1 MQWLTGAGLKAG
13 LGAIFGS
20 LEKRLIGAL
29 LLIVACTGALQVI
42 SQDRAIKLRV
52 ESETLRAAATNTEHA
67 EQLVKSIS
75 QFRLATHLYLS
86 PEPGVDASESDD
98 GELTDTAI
106 RIGEQINAL
115 RATGMELYG
124 LTQDNAALND
134 IDQHVATII
143 DVHGNPASGRA
154 ERAAIDDR
162 NARMAALAA
171 AIEAKAS
178 ADRDG
183 AYDQLSR
190 SSSNWQWLVIGTG
203 AVTIGFALLILFD
216 LLFNILPALRRMHV
230 ALRRLAAGDLDIEVG
245 DFRLRELKALSGSL
259 ETFRRNAQAVQNL
272 AFTDPSTGLPNRRA
286 FVDRTGERL
295 AGANGQ
301 TFLVMLAD
309 IDRFKHVNDDYGH
322 AVGDQLV
329 KLIGERMK
337 HELGPDAIIARVGG
351 DEFALCVALPEA
363 AAAPTLGT
371 NLIGAMRAPFD
382 LGDYNVAV
390 SISLG
395 LVEAKGI
402 EAATGD
408 DEASDR
414 EAEVNALINKAD
426 LALYASKNGGRNR
439 ATRFTTDL
447 AEERELS
454 RALERDLALGLD
466 DGQLRMVYQPIH
478 PFQGAENEVEALVR
492 WNHPLL
498 GEISPSR
505 FIPAAE
511 RSGLM
516 VQLGY
521 WIVQRALTDLARW
534 PGLSM
539 SINLSPLQLAQ
550 EGFVGFLMDCCR
562 KQGITPQRVILEV
575 TESLSIER
583 NTRALMTLNLLR
595 NAGFRIALDDFG
607 TGYSSLCMMKTFKFD
622 RLKLDRSLITDLDK
636 DPTSQAVFDA
646 AVTMALRIGAEVVAE
661 GISEE
666 DLVSPVRS
674 AGCTHVQGYHYS
686 RPIEA
691 DAVQGYYEGSPQL
704 EGKPDAGRKVA

>member
-1 MQWLTGAGLKAG
+1 LKAG
-13 LGAIFGS
+13 LGTIFGS

-29 LLIVACTGALQVI
+29 LLIVACTVALQVI
-42 SQDRAIKLRV
+42 SQDRAYKLRA
-52 ESETLRAAATNTEHA
+52 ESEALRAAATNTEHA

-86 PEPGVDASESDD
+86 PEPGVDATEAAD
-98 GELTDTAI
+98 GELTDVAI
-106 RIGEQINAL
+106 RIGDQVNAL
-115 RATGMELYG
+115 RASGMELYG
-124 LTQDNAALND
+124 LTQNIAVLND
-134 IDQHVATII
+134 IDQHVATIAE
-143 DVHGNPASGRA
+143 VRHNRASGRA
-154 ERAAIDDR
+154 ERAAIDGR
-162 NARMAALAA
+162 NAQMASLAA

-190 SSSNWQWLVIGTG
+190 SSHDWQMLVIGTG
-203 AVTIGFALLILFD
+203 AVTIGFALLILSD
-216 LLFNILPALRRMHV
+216 LLFNILPALRRMHI

-259 ETFRRNAQAVQNL
+259 ETFRRNAQAVKNL

-286 FVDRTGERL
+286 FVGRTSERL
-295 AGANGQ
+295 VGTNAQ
-301 TFLVMLAD
+301 TVLVMLAD

-322 AVGDQLV
+322 AVGDLLV

-337 HELGPDAIIARVGG
+337 QELGAEAVIARVGG
-351 DEFALCVALPEA
+351 DEFALCVPLAEEA
-363 AAAPTLGT
+363 SAVTLGT
-371 NLIGAMRAPFD
+371 NLVGAMRAPFD
-382 LGDYNVAV
+382 LGDYNVAI

-395 LVEAKGI
+395 FVETTAI
-402 EAATGD
+402 ELAEGA
-408 DEASDR
+408 DEGDR
-414 EAEVNALINKAD
+414 EAEVNSLINKAD
-426 LALYASKNGGRNR
+426 LALYASKNCGRNR
-439 ATRFTTDL
+439 ATRFTSDL

-478 PFQGAENEVEALVR
+478 PFKGTENEVEALVR

-562 KQGITPQRVILEV
+562 KHEIAPQRVYLEV

-666 DLVSPVRS
+666 DLVNPVRS

-691 DAVQGYYEGSPQL
+691 DAVAGYYEGSPQL
-704 EGKPDAGRKVA
+704 EGKPDADRKVA